1 MNFVS
6 GYFSESFV
14 TCQVL
19 ELPFKSNEFSMVI
32 ILPAKGMNLEEVE
45 KQVTAFH
52 IQRWLSELHEKEVEV
67 SLPRWVMLYATEI
80 MNCKWNP
87 VVSCR

>member
-6 GYFSESFV
+6 GYFSESFA

-32 ILPAKGMNLEEVE
+32 ILPAKGTNIEEVE
-45 KQVTAFH
+45 KQVTAEH

-67 SLPRWVMLYATEI
+67 SLPRWVMFCATEV
-80 MNCKWNP
+80 MNYKWNP
-87 VVSCR
+87 VVGCR

>member
-32 ILPAKGMNLEEVE
+32 ILPAKGMNIEEVE
-45 KQVTAFH
+45 IQVTADH
-52 IQRWLSELHEKEVEV
+52 IQRWLSELQEKEVEV
-67 SLPRWVMLYATEI
+67 SLPRWVMFCAAEV